1 MKDGLIISLTN
12 KKMPKTLI
20 ELTEAQKTKA
30 REQSKILFGRSNITL
45 FVQYLINQY
54 KAKK

>member
-12 KKMPKTLI
+12 KKMPKILI

-30 REQSKILFGRSNITL
+30 REQSKQLFGRANITL
-45 FVQYLINQY
+45 FIQYLINQY
-54 KAKK
+54 KPKK

>member
-12 KKMPKTLI
+12 KKMPKILI
-20 ELTEAQKTKA
+20 ELTPEQKTKA
-30 REQSKILFGRSNITL
+30 REQSKQLFGRANMTL
-45 FVQYLINQY
+45 FIQYLINQY

>member
-1 MKDGLIISLTN
+1 LKDGLIISLTN
-12 KKMPKTLI
+12 KKMPKILI

-30 REQSKILFGRSNITL
+30 REQSKQLFGRANMTL
-45 FVQYLINQY
+45 FIQYLINQY